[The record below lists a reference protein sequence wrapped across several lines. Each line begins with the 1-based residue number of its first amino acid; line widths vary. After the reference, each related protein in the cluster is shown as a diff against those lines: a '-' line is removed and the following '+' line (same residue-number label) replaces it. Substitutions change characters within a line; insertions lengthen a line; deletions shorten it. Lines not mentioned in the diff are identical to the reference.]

1 MAKVTFEFDDI
12 EENGEILLTAN
23 RKNLAF
29 MLYDISQYRRKL
41 YKYEN
46 RENIPTQEIIDKL
59 DNLLNTWYNLED
71 KVWN

>member
-1 MAKVTFEFDDI
+1 MAKVTFVFDDI

-59 DNLLNTWYNLED
+59 DNLLDTWYNLED

>member
-23 RKNLAF
+23 RKNLAST
-29 MLYDISQYRRKL
+29 LYDISQYRREL

-59 DNLLNTWYNLED
+59 DNLLDTWYNLED
-71 KVWN
+71 KVWS

>member
-23 RKNLAF
+23 RKNLAS
-29 MLYDISQYRRKL
+29 MLYDIGQYRREL
-41 YKYEN
+41 YKYES

-59 DNLLNTWYNLED
+59 DNLLDTWYNLED
-71 KVWN
+71 QVWN

>member
-59 DNLLNTWYNLED
+59 DNLLDTWYNLED

>member
-59 DNLLNTWYNLED
+59 DNLLDTWYNLED
-71 KVWN
+71 KVWS

>member
-23 RKNLAF
+23 RKNLAS
-29 MLYDISQYRRKL
+29 MLYDIGQYRREL
-41 YKYEN
+41 YKYES

-71 KVWN
+71 QVWN

>member
-23 RKNLAF
+23 RKNLAST
-29 MLYDISQYRRKL
+29 LYDIGQYRREL
-41 YKYEN
+41 YKYES

-71 KVWN
+71 QVWN

>member
-23 RKNLAF
+23 RKNLAS
-29 MLYDISQYRRKL
+29 MLYDISQYRREL
-41 YKYEN
+41 YKYES

-59 DNLLNTWYNLED
+59 DNLLDTWYNLED
-71 KVWN
+71 QVWN

>member
-12 EENGEILLTAN
+12 EENGEILLTVN
-23 RKNLAF
+23 RKNLAST
-29 MLYDISQYRRKL
+29 LYDISQYRRKL

-59 DNLLNTWYNLED
+59 DNLLDTWYNLED

>member
-23 RKNLAF
+23 RKNLAS
-29 MLYDISQYRRKL
+29 MLYDIGQYRREL
-41 YKYEN
+41 YKYES

-59 DNLLNTWYNLED
+59 DNLLDTWYNLED

>member
-41 YKYEN
+41 YKYEKGIT
-46 RENIPTQEIIDKL
+46 RTDSSRH
-59 DNLLNTWYNLED
+59 LN
-71 KVWN
+71 